1 MSEINLSS
9 EQFTNI
15 YNVRKNIIEI
25 LSSINYDV
33 SDYDNFSMNEL
44 NAMIQHNSLDFYV
57 HKNKQNN
64 ESQAQESSTNATN
77 ATNATNPNN
86 EILEI
91 EEHMKSVDN
100 IYIKFYEISSK
111 TSKRLTPQNIE
122 DMIDEYYYIRQ
133 ILKPQDR
140 LLIISNDDPN
150 DTLLTYLK
158 TLWETKKILVTIIG
172 RKRLQFNI
180 LKHSMVPP
188 HTILN
193 IKETL
198 QFKKTFNVIDDQ
210 NLPQISRFD
219 PVALLL
225 GMKPGQICKII
236 RTSKTAIHAPYYRV
250 CVNY

>member
-1 MSEINLSS
+1 MSEISLSS
-9 EQFTNI
+9 IQFTNI

-25 LSSINYDV
+25 LSSINYNV
-33 SDYDNFSMNEL
+33 SDYENFSVNEL

-57 HKNKQNN
+57 HKN
-64 ESQAQESSTNATN
+64 QENTDNV
-77 ATNATNPNN
+77 
-86 EILEI
+86 EDLLEK
-91 EEHMKSVDN
+91 EEQMKSINN
-100 IYIKFYEISSK
+100 IYIKFYEIGGKS
-111 TSKRLTPQNIE
+111 TKRLTPQNIE

-150 DTLLTYLK
+150 DTLKTYLK
-158 TLWETKKILVTIIG
+158 TLWDTKKILITIIG

-188 HTILN
+188 HVVLN
-193 IKETL
+193 VGQTRQL
-198 QFKKTFNVIDDQ
+198 KKNYNVINDS
-210 NLPQISRFD
+210 NLPEISRFD

-225 GMKPGQICKII
+225 GMKPGQICKIT
-236 RTSKTAIHAPYYRV
+236 RNSKTAIHAPYYRV

>member
-1 MSEINLSS
+1 MSEITLSS
-9 EQFTNI
+9 AQFTNI

-25 LSSINYDV
+25 LNSVQYDV
-33 SDYDNFSMNEL
+33 SDYDNFSVNEL

-57 HKNKQNN
+57 NKKMISKNEASN
-64 ESQAQESSTNATN
+64 EMNIADTNKG
-77 ATNATNPNN
+77 
-86 EILEI
+86 ILEI
-91 EEHMKSVDN
+91 EEHMKEVN
-100 IYIKFYEISSK
+100 NVYVKFYEIGSK

-122 DMIDEYYYIRQ
+122 DMIDEYYYIRE
-133 ILKPQDR
+133 ILKPHDR
-140 LLIISNDDPN
+140 LLIIAQDDPN

-172 RKRLQFNI
+172 MKRLQFNI

-188 HTILN
+188 HEVLN
-193 IKETL
+193 VQETHE
-198 QFKKTFNVIDDQ
+198 FKKKFNVINDS
-210 NLPQISRFD
+210 NLPEISRFD

-236 RTSKTAIHAPYYRV
+236 RTSKTAIRAPYYRV

>member
-1 MSEINLSS
+1 MSEISLSS
-9 EQFTNI
+9 IQFTNI

-25 LSSINYDV
+25 LSKIRYNV
-33 SDYDNFSMNEL
+33 SDYDNFSVNEL

-57 HKNKQNN
+57 SKIKN
-64 ESQAQESSTNATN
+64 ESSNDTSL
-77 ATNATNPNN
+77 
-86 EILEI
+86 LEV

-100 IYIKFYEISSK
+100 VYVKFYEIGGK

-140 LLIISNDDPN
+140 LLIVAHDDPN

-172 RKRLQFNI
+172 MKRLQFNI
-180 LKHSMVPP
+180 LKHSMVPE
-188 HTILN
+188 HN
-193 IKETL
+193 IMDLEETMK
-198 QFKKTFNVIDDQ
+198 FKKNYNIIDDS
-210 NLPQISRFD
+210 NLPEISRFD
-219 PVALLL
+219 PIALLL

-236 RTSKTAIHAPYYRV
+236 RNSKTAIQAPYYRV

>member
-1 MSEINLSS
+1 MNEISLSS
-9 EQFTNI
+9 VQFTNI

-25 LSSINYDV
+25 LSSINYNV
-33 SDYDNFSMNEL
+33 NDYDNFSVNEL
-44 NAMIQHNSLDFYV
+44 NAMIQHNSLDFYIQ
-57 HKNKQNN
+57 KNQQINDT
-64 ESQAQESSTNATN
+64 ESS
-77 ATNATNPNN
+77 NN
-86 EILEI
+86 SEEILEI
-91 EEHMKSVDN
+91 EEHMKSIDN
-100 IYIKFYEISSK
+100 IYIKFYEIGGK

-172 RKRLQFNI
+172 MKRLQFNI
-180 LKHSMVPP
+180 LKHSMVPK
-188 HTILN
+188 HTLLN
-193 IKETL
+193 IKDTK
-198 QFKKTFNVIDDQ
+198 QFKKQYNVIDDG
-210 NLPQISRFD
+210 NLPEISRFD

-236 RTSKTAIHAPYYRV
+236 RNSKTAIQAPYYRV

>member
-1 MSEINLSS
+1 MSEIILSS

-64 ESQAQESSTNATN
+64 ESQESSTNA
-77 ATNATNPNN
+77 NN